1 MKDFN
6 PIFAKKTGTL
16 QAIEMS
22 VEKNANRCKKI
33 KLKKDIKK
41 AVFPTRE
48 NTWKNSQ
55 SFCQVALFVTNVK
68 MHCKSK
74 QAK

>member
-6 PIFAKKTGTL
+6 PIFARKNKTGTL

-22 VEKNANRCKKI
+22 VEKTLTDVKK
-33 KLKKDIKK
+33 KRKKKK
-41 AVFPTRE
+41 ADFPTRE

-55 SFCQVALFVTNVK
+55 SFCQVALFVRNVK